1 MKTSLFESL
10 HNYSDLQM
18 SLLSQA
24 LAKQAKIDYKEQA
37 LKEKK
42 IHEEIAVER
51 AQARYKKHYLMCA
64 EILDQILDLST
75 KVSDYRML
83 TNK

>member
-1 MKTSLFESL
+1 M
-10 HNYSDLQM
+10 
-18 SLLSQA
+18 
-24 LAKQAKIDYKEQA
+24 AKQAKIDFQEQA
-37 LKEKK
+37 IREKE
-42 IHEEIAVER
+42 IHEQITVER
-51 AQARYKKHYLMCA
+51 AQARYKKHYTICA